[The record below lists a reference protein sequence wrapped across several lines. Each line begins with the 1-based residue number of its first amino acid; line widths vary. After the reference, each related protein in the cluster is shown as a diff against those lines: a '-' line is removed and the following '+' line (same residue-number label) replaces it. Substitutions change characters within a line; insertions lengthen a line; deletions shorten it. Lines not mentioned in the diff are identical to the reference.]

1 MKFKK
6 QAAKGK
12 FDPERFPPKDNA
24 KAQHALRVDLHLQV
38 VVWKHLDT
46 SALDPKGTEWKLKFN
61 RKLRPKMVSGGIHQ
75 TTSKDFVATAKKGR
89 DSVRT

>member
-46 SALDPKGTEWKLKFN
+46 SALDPKGTEWELNFN

-75 TTSKDFVATAKKGR
+75 TTSAKKGR